1 MFIDLYSHAPGIGE
15 AAEAM
20 LDAWRAEHESYYGT
34 PHGLASVGP
43 DYAGYATLPGGA
55 RWLTSPCG
63 AGDGAYHAVQMD
75 GPCTR
80 FTFEGRRAAMRPE
93 FRALL
98 RAADDAD
105 AGPTNTRVLRYATQE
120 PAWAPWET
128 AASRVPEAVRAALR
142 AEFGT
147 VYPRAWDADASRVRF
162 QRPDPIGDVPPEW
175 AAVAFLDDG
184 TAVVTG
190 QPVAGPAR

>member
-1 MFIDLYSHAPGIGE
+1 MFLDLYSYTPAVRE
-15 AAEAM
+15 AAASA
-20 LDAWRAEHESYYGT
+20 LDAWRAEHDGYYGR
-34 PHGLASVGP
+34 PHGLTHVGP
-43 DYAGYATLPGGA
+43 DYAGYAVLPAAGG

-63 AGDGAYHAVQMD
+63 AGNGAYHAIQVD
-75 GPCTR
+75 GTCVRLTYD
-80 FTFEGRRAAMRPE
+80 GRRAAMRPE
-93 FRALL
+93 FRELL
-98 RAADDAD
+98 RAADA
-105 AGPTNTRVLRYATQE
+105 AGATETRVLRYATQE

-142 AEFGT
+142 AEFGA